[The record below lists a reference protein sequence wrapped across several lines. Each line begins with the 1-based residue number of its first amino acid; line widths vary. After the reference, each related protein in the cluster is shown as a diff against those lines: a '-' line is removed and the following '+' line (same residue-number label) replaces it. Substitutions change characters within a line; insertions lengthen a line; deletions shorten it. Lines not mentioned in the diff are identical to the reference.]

1 MPIFNILIISNSL
14 THMTSALRL
23 RQWLWQSESE
33 MGSCSSCWLTDIRD
47 NKVKPDN
54 IHVRS
59 KVKDQDRWD
68 DSMDSD
74 LYLERVTHIVA
85 DIHERVRHKHK
96 TKDRDTKDDAPPPP
110 DIVTISSADMS
121 SNHGSQSSS
130 MISSSTNS
138 QKKSNLSI
146 PSIINS
152 SSSNSLLP

>member
-1 MPIFNILIISNSL
+1 
-14 THMTSALRL
+14 
-23 RQWLWQSESE
+23 

-59 KVKDQDRWD
+59 KMKDQDRWD
-68 DSMDSD
+68 ESMDSD
-74 LYLERVTHIVA
+74 MYLERVTHIVA

-96 TKDRDTKDDAPPPP
+96 SKDRDTKDDVPQPP

-121 SNHGSQSSS
+121 SNLGSQSSS
-130 MISSSTNS
+130 MISYSTNS

>member
-1 MPIFNILIISNSL
+1 
-14 THMTSALRL
+14 
-23 RQWLWQSESE
+23 

-59 KVKDQDRWD
+59 KMKDQDRWD
-68 DSMDSD
+68 ESMDSD

-96 TKDRDTKDDAPPPP
+96 TKDRDTKDDVPPPP
-110 DIVTISSADMS
+110 DIVTISSGVS
-121 SNHGSQSSS
+121 SNLGSQSSS

-152 SSSNSLLP
+152 SSNNSLLP

>member
-1 MPIFNILIISNSL
+1 
-14 THMTSALRL
+14 
-23 RQWLWQSESE
+23 

-59 KVKDQDRWD
+59 KMKDQDRWD

-96 TKDRDTKDDAPPPP
+96 TKERDTKDDVPPPP